1 MMAVREDGSKEQW
14 PAEEIGD
21 IMSELNG
28 LYALWYR
35 EFKVFTR
42 EKSRVVSSL
51 IQPLMWLIIFGTG
64 LGSALGESFSGSGA
78 SYQTFIFPGILAMTI
93 LFGSLFF
100 GLYIIM
106 DKRVDF
112 LKEVL
117 VAPLSRTTIFFG
129 KILGG
134 ATDGTIEIIILMVL
148 GALFFGIHF
157 TIYSAIL
164 TLVIIALLMISIIS
178 LGLTFGAIMTSPEG
192 FGLVISFVIFPLF
205 FLSGALF
212 PVKTLPTWLFAFV
225 ALNPVSYA
233 VDALRSTI
241 IGSASSFGLPVDF
254 VVLVGFAIAMVLI
267 GTYAFKRMNV

>member
-1 MMAVREDGSKEQW
+1 
-14 PAEEIGD
+14 
-21 IMSELNG
+21 MSEFNG

-42 EKSRVVSSL
+42 EKSRVIGSMV
-51 IQPLMWLIIFGTG
+51 QPMMWLVIFGTG
-64 LGSALGESFSGSGA
+64 LGSIFGESFAGTGVT
-78 SYQTFIFPGILAMTI
+78 YVQYIFPGIIAMTV

-129 KILGG
+129 KVLGG
-134 ATDGTIEIIILMVL
+134 ATDGTIEVLILLAL
-148 GALFFGIHF
+148 GMLFFGIHF
-157 TIYSAIL
+157 SVLSFVA

-178 LGLTFGAIMTSPEG
+178 LGLTFGAIMSSPEG

-212 PVKTLPTWLFAFV
+212 PIKSLPGWLYAFV

-233 VDALRSTI
+233 VDALRTMI
-241 IGSASSFGLPVDF
+241 LGINSSFGLTLDF
-254 VVLVGFAIAMVLI
+254 AVLIGFAIAMVII
-267 GTYAFKRMNV
+267 GTQAFKRMKI

>member
-1 MMAVREDGSKEQW
+1 
-14 PAEEIGD
+14 
-21 IMSELNG
+21 MSELNG

-42 EKSRVVSSL
+42 EKSRIVSSL
-51 IQPLMWLIIFGTG
+51 VQPLMWLVIFGTG
-64 LGSALGESFSGSGA
+64 LGSTVAITGIN
-78 SYQTFIFPGILAMTI
+78 YQTFIYPGILCMTV

-129 KILGG
+129 KVLGG
-134 ATDGTIEIIILMVL
+134 ATDGIIEVLMLLAL

-157 TIYSAIL
+157 TIYSLIVTIVMVL
-164 TLVIIALLMISIIS
+164 LLMVSIVS
-178 LGLTFGAIMTSPEG
+178 LGLTIGSLMSSPEG
-192 FGLVISFVIFPLF
+192 FGLITSFLIFPLF

-212 PVKTLPTWLFAFV
+212 PVNNLPKWLYAFV
-225 ALNPVSYA
+225 AINPVSYTVDGLRTVILGMSGFGLGIDITVTALFA
-233 VDALRSTI
+233 VVMVI
-241 IGSASSFGLPVDF
+241 IGTWTFS
-254 VVLVGFAIAMVLI
+254 
-267 GTYAFKRMNV
+267 RMKV